1 MNKQERIQIIQTI
14 RKRIK
19 PVRMV
24 SACFAAIGF
33 LILFLTDQPVWS
45 IFLIVFALILF
56 GISSRKECLEICRIT
71 NMKQA
76 KRWIQLRYVVNFVL
90 VCIAMIL
97 LAIPHVADVSDLH
110 IFYWYLASS
119 VIIIMTVVV
128 ETNLDHRVRQADP
141 EQPLSNEYR

>member
-1 MNKQERIQIIQTI
+1 MNKQERIQTIQTI

-33 LILFLTDQPVWS
+33 LILFLTDQPMWS

-56 GISSRKECLEICRIT
+56 GISLRKECLEICRIT

-76 KRWIQLRYVVNFVL
+76 KRWIQLRYVASFVL
-90 VCIAMIL
+90 ISIAMTL
-97 LAIPHVADVSDLH
+97 FAIPHVADVSDSYM
-110 IFYWYLASS
+110 FYWYLASS

>member
-14 RKRIK
+14 RKQIK
-19 PVRMV
+19 PVRVV

-45 IFLIVFALILF
+45 TFPIVFALILF
-56 GISSRKECLEICRIT
+56 GVSSRKECLEICRIT

-76 KRWIQLRYVVNFVL
+76 KQWIQLRYVTSFVL
-90 VCIAMIL
+90 ISIAMTL
-97 LAIPHVADVSDLH
+97 FVIPHVADVSDLH

>member
-1 MNKQERIQIIQTI
+1 MNKQERIQIIQNI

-45 IFLIVFALILF
+45 IFPIAFGLILF
-56 GISSRKECLEICRIT
+56 GISSGKECLEICRIT

-76 KRWIQLRYVVNFVL
+76 KRWIQLRYVASFVL
-90 VCIAMIL
+90 ISIAMTL
-97 LAIPHVADVSDLH
+97 LAIPHVAAVSDSH
-110 IFYWYLASS
+110 AFYWYLASS
-119 VIIIMTVVV
+119 VIIIMIVIV

>member
-1 MNKQERIQIIQTI
+1 MNKQERIQIIQNI

-45 IFLIVFALILF
+45 IFPIAFGLILF
-56 GISSRKECLEICRIT
+56 GISSGRECLEICRIT

-76 KRWIQLRYVVNFVL
+76 KQWIQLRYVTSFVL
-90 VCIAMIL
+90 ISIAMTL
-97 LAIPHVADVSDLH
+97 FVIPHVADVSDLH

>member
-1 MNKQERIQIIQTI
+1 MNKQERIQIIQNI

-45 IFLIVFALILF
+45 IFPIAFGLILF
-56 GISSRKECLEICRIT
+56 GISSGRECLEICRIT

-76 KRWIQLRYVVNFVL
+76 KQWIQLRYVTSFVL
-90 VCIAMIL
+90 ISIAMTL
-97 LAIPHVADVSDLH
+97 FVIPHVADVSELH

>member
-1 MNKQERIQIIQTI
+1 MNKQERIQIIQNI

-45 IFLIVFALILF
+45 IFPIAFGLILF
-56 GISSRKECLEICRIT
+56 GISSGRECLEICRIT

-76 KRWIQLRYVVNFVL
+76 KRWIQLRYVASFVL
-90 VCIAMIL
+90 ISIAMTL
-97 LAIPHVADVSDLH
+97 LAIPHVAAVSDSH
-110 IFYWYLASS
+110 MFYWYLASS
-119 VIIIMTVVV
+119 VIIIMIVIV
-128 ETNLDHRVRQADP
+128 ETNLDHRVRQADL